1 MTLIAQENNGTSAKD
16 GVPKPMHESTFLD
29 GVLRWPST
37 GLKVLVVGG
46 GPAGLLT
53 ALECWKK
60 GHDVEVV
67 EKNSKNS
74 TIGEPWFRYMKQKNR
89 IIRGKWVS

>member
-1 MTLIAQENNGTSAKD
+1 MTFIAQQTNGDSAHD
-16 GVPKPMHESTFLD
+16 GVPKPTHESTFLD

-37 GLKVLVVGG
+37 GLKVLIVGG

-53 ALECWKK
+53 ALECWKE

-74 TIGEPWFRYMKQKNR
+74 TIGEPCFLYMKQKDR
-89 IIRGKWVS
+89 IIRNKWTS